1 MNKQLSTF
9 FSAVVLIT
17 ATIFCGIGLHHTVTE
32 YWNPPTLV
40 SVATEQPAISN
51 IPLTP
56 KASAEFITGP
66 LTANTGELCVFK
78 LNDTTAK
85 ADWVI
90 VPSATAYID
99 SSGSS
104 LAFSSNVPAKYTII
118 AAIVEDGQPKILTH
132 VCEYGILPNPQPPPL
147 PKPNPTPPA
156 TLKDWVTQNV
166 PAEGKTQAT
175 ALADCYESVADSIN
189 KETIKTADAAFAL
202 LRSAA
207 QTKIKTDVWKP
218 FLDELSVKVTESI
231 NGSTDIKT
239 LSLIFS
245 EIAADLKT
253 AQEDFAEIE
262 SRYIPDEVKREVLR
276 RDGGQ
281 CLCCGIKS
289 DLEYDHIDPYSKGGQ
304 NTADNLQLLCRRC
317 NASKNTGTHCRI
329 HGKDLSLKP

>member
-9 FSAVVLIT
+9 FSASILLVAVM
-17 ATIFCGIGLHHTVTE
+17 FCGIGLRHTVTE
-32 YWNPPTLV
+32 YWNPPTLI
-40 SVATEQPAISN
+40 SVETEQPVIPN

-78 LNDTTAK
+78 LNDPTAK

-104 LAFSSNVPAKYTII
+104 LAFASNVPAKYTII

-132 VCEYGILPNPQPPPL
+132 VCEYGILPNPQPNPS
-147 PKPNPTPPA
+147 PKPNPNPPA

-166 PAEGKTQAT
+166 PAEGKTQSA
-175 ALADCYESVADSIN
+175 ALADCYESVADFIN
-189 KETIKTADAAFAL
+189 KGTITTVDAAFAL
-202 LRSAA
+202 LRSAT
-207 QTKIKTDVWKP
+207 QTKIKTDVWKQ

-239 LSLIFS
+239 LASLFS
-245 EIAADLKT
+245 EIAAGLK
-253 AQEDFAEIE
+253 AVSDSVADVSIDE
-262 SRYIPDEVKREVLR
+262 S
-276 RDGGQ
+276 GGE
-281 CLCCGIKS
+281 CINGTC
-289 DLEYDHIDPYSKGGQ
+289 PYSTDTQ
-304 NTADNLQLLCRRC
+304 PTQRRIF
-317 NASKNTGTHCRI
+317 APLRK
-329 HGKDLSLKP
+329 